1 MNDKILKILENR
13 NIKPTSNR
21 LLVLKAM
28 LNFDWAFTLADLEN
42 ELISVDKS
50 TISRTIHLFRHQQ
63 LIHSFDD
70 GSGSVKYA
78 VCNTECNCSL
88 EELHAHFYCNYCKK
102 AFCLN
107 NIHIPQFDLPP
118 DVEIEGVNL
127 VIKGFCGKCSKI
139 AT

>member
-21 LLVLKAM
+21 VLVLKAM

-88 EELHAHFYCNYCKK
+88 DELHAHFYCNYS
-102 AFCLN
+102 L
-107 NIHIPQFDLPP
+107 LSG
-118 DVEIEGVNL
+118 EIFSKQLL
-127 VIKGFCGKCSKI
+127 VINTQLVARLIKFFD
-139 AT
+139 

>member
-21 LLVLKAM
+21 MLVLKAM
-28 LNFDWAFTLADLEN
+28 LNLDWAFTLADLEN

-70 GSGSVKYA
+70 
-78 VCNTECNCSL
+78 
-88 EELHAHFYCNYCKK
+88 
-102 AFCLN
+102 
-107 NIHIPQFDLPP
+107 DLK
-118 DVEIEGVNL
+118 IGQKINL
-127 VIKGFCGKCSKI
+127 KFNSQILVL
-139 AT
+139 